1 MHALRFPRITTLIG
15 LLAIPALLIGCEA
28 FNEHD
33 QEAEVLTALGLLP
46 GVSAPATP
54 GTDDGALVC
63 EPVAA
68 VKMSAASDAASEA
81 SLLGADFA
89 EVQVKAVDET
99 AVTVTVK
106 GPSGTLTM
114 TIKQDGET
122 YALCSAAYVK
132 EGDMAY
138 SVTGGEIQV
147 AEFSTSDG
155 KNAGSFTLS
164 VSPDAGSGKAIQ
176 VLLGAKA
183 ATDEE
188 LTGTY
193 FADTIVK

>member
-1 MHALRFPRITTLIG
+1 MRALRFPRLTASIG
-15 LLAIPALLIGCEA
+15 LLVLPVVLSGCEA

-54 GTDDGALVC
+54 GTDGGALVC

-68 VKMSAASDAASEA
+68 VKVSAASEAASEA

-89 EVQVKAVDET
+89 EAEVKAVDET
-99 AVTVTVK
+99 AVTITVK

-122 YALCSAAYVK
+122 YALCSAAYE
-132 EGDMAY
+132 EGDQAY
-138 SVTGGEIQV
+138 SVTAGEIQV

-164 VSPDAGSGKAIQ
+164 VSPAAASGKAIQ

-183 ATDEE
+183 AQTEE
-188 LTGTY
+188 ITGTY
-193 FADTIVK
+193 FADTVAQ